1 MNLILEV
8 ACALEA
14 TKDLFYAVTTSKSI
28 KYHDK

>member
-14 TKDLFYAVTTSKSI
+14 TKDLFYDVTASKSV